1 MLVTHTQT
9 DTAEPINWDLV
20 LLECQQKWYGT
31 WRCLCHRRRSSNGLE
46 AILVQRTDDQHHI
59 EKQDIAGKR
68 IVEATMKDLKS
79 VGASHHHPHSIRRI
93 GRESHAKSC

>member
-1 MLVTHTQT
+1 M
-9 DTAEPINWDLV
+9 E
-20 LLECQQKWYGT
+20 
-31 WRCLCHRRRSSNGLE
+31 HRVASVIVVHHSPVDGRLE
-46 AILVQRTDDQHHI
+46 AIIVQRTDDQHHI

-93 GRESHAKSC
+93 GQKVTR